1 MKLSISYLLVD
12 FRATLHTNSSSN
24 SVMLLMC
31 VVNELT
37 LHARVVLLAGWLID
51 SSVE

>member
-1 MKLSISYLLVD
+1 MKLSISYLFVD
-12 FRATLHTNSSSN
+12 FWATLYTNSSSN
-24 SVMLLMC
+24 SIMLCFC

-37 LHARVVLLAGWLID
+37 LHARVVLLAGRLID